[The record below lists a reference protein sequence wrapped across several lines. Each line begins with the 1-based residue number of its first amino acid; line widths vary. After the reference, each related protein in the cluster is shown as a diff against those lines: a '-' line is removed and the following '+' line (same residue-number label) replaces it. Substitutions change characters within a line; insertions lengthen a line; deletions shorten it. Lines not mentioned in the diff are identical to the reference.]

1 MNDTDDTSEL
11 HRIPGLFRRWELA
24 QVLEPGADYHI
35 EDAGETRDGTSLLAI
50 YCRALPSRK
59 LSSQQ

>member
-1 MNDTDDTSEL
+1 MNDLEDGLDR

-35 EDAGETRDGTSLLAI
+35 EDAGETRDGTRLLAI
-50 YCRALPSRK
+50 YRSDPPTDDRSREC
-59 LSSQQ
+59 

>member
-11 HRIPGLFRRWELA
+11 YRIPGLFRRWELA

-35 EDAGETRDGTSLLAI
+35 EDAGETRDGTRLLAI
-50 YCRALPSRK
+50 YRRNTPSPK
-59 LSSQQ
+59 PSSRP